1 MWQCDQD
8 KNKQGKDYKMFTF
21 FLLFD
26 LFVGF
31 EKIEPESLQIFNHIL
46 IVTFSDW
53 FQQIFLSL
61 QAFLMQLVI
70 FSLSGSWGRNTVNF
84 RNCEFSS

>member
-8 KNKQGKDYKMFTF
+8 KKISKENILRDVYI

-26 LFVGF
+26 LFVCF

-53 FQQIFLSL
+53 FQQIIVSL
-61 QAFLMQLVI
+61 QAF
-70 FSLSGSWGRNTVNF
+70 F
-84 RNCEFSS
+84 

>member
-8 KNKQGKDYKMFTF
+8 KNKQGKDYEMFTF

-61 QAFLMQLVI
+61 QAFFDAASYL
-70 FSLSGSWGRNTVNF
+70 FTF
-84 RNCEFSS
+84 RFLGP